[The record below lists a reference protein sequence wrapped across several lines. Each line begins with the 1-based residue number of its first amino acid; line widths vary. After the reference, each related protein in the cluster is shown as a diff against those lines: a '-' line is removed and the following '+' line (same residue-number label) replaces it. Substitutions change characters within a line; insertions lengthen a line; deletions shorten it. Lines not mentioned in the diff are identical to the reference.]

1 MVCTLAV
8 KSYMIFVFPLR
19 QLSAEIPRG
28 SKSLACTSMASIWNV
43 GAAVVLGSTFLVS
56 RYPSSPIDDRCKAR
70 VLYKSFKFPSRSHA
84 RIQLAPFCRGCR
96 SAIRFPPLLR
106 QVQFQAF
113 QGAAGARSRLGPS
126 TTRTFS
132 VSSSAAARGRSES
145 KKALGIFHHYMR
157 FVLGGVM
164 Q

>member
-1 MVCTLAV
+1 
-8 KSYMIFVFPLR
+8 MIFVFPLR